1 MLVQFGDPRR
11 PAGLFELQP
20 AVEQWHDDI
29 VIFVAMPAC
38 FRAWRESK
46 FRDPHMR
53 LVDLDGCNSL
63 GATGHNGFLSVG
75 GIVGSEAKADSA
87 TCASASYKL
96 VVRNGRDVDMN
107 RGFVLLG
114 AVGLLFSTVL
124 LGQDPMQYGVKH
136 LKVLAEDDKVRV
148 LEYSPKKGDRTP
160 MHSHPSMVVYVL
172 KGGRIKFTLPD
183 GSTKVSEL
191 KTGETVLRA
200 PVTHADEAID
210 DLDAILVELKK

>member
-1 MLVQFGDPRR
+1 
-11 PAGLFELQP
+11 
-20 AVEQWHDDI
+20 
-29 VIFVAMPAC
+29 
-38 FRAWRESK
+38 
-46 FRDPHMR
+46 
-53 LVDLDGCNSL
+53 
-63 GATGHNGFLSVG
+63 
-75 GIVGSEAKADSA
+75 
-87 TCASASYKL
+87 
-96 VVRNGRDVDMN
+96 MN

-191 KTGETVLRA
+191 KTGETLLRA
-200 PVTHADEAID
+200 PVTHADEALD
-210 DLDAILVELKK
+210 DLDAILVELKTPS